1 MPDFL
6 RSLFSSDGFMPHG
19 HCYLWRPEVVW
30 LHVLSDTCIALS
42 YLSIPI
48 TLSYFARQR
57 RDLPFRWLFVAFGTF
72 IISCGMSHALEVYT
86 LWHPLYW
93 LSGSVKAV
101 TALSS
106 VLTAGLLLRVIP
118 RALALPSPAQLRRA
132 HDDLSRVEARFR
144 AAVEGMVDGFTILE
158 AIRDEAGEVV
168 DFYVRDAN
176 ATTLARLGKT
186 RDALLGARIS
196 QALPP
201 ELATAELQRYLRV
214 ARTQQAAVTDY
225 KMPLLEQDIPLG
237 KVRWIQIEV
246 VPLEDG
252 VAVTSRDITVR
263 RRAEQFMLQNMG
275 QGVCLVRAANDEI
288 VFANPRLES
297 MFGREAGSL
306 EGQSAATIGLDV
318 STLKTRPHLFEE
330 EQVTDAGRR
339 TWLRTSKIELE
350 HPEFGSVLLVT
361 KTDIT
366 QRRMEELDRARLAS
380 IVESTHDAITSKN
393 LEGVLETW
401 NAGANQ
407 LYGYTAAE
415 VVGQSMLALVP
426 PELAEEER
434 DLLSRVARGDRVDVL
449 ETVRVHKD
457 GHRLDVSLVA
467 SPIAKEGGEIVGIST
482 VARDISQ
489 RRRDERLL
497 QASLREKSVLLTEV
511 HHRVKN
517 NLQLVLSLV
526 RMHADRV
533 TDVAARGAFADTES
547 RVRSVALMHELLYQ
561 SKDLGEVS
569 LEAYANALVA
579 AHAHTTRAVTFDISA
594 SNVSLPMDKAVP
606 LGMILNELVTNSLKH
621 APMARPDGEATIRVE
636 VVAPTAAG
644 ARSDADWVLTVADN
658 GAGFPPDFDP
668 RASAGLGMQII
679 LALTEQVAGEV
690 QFLTTERGGE
700 VVVTF
705 PQGERPESEAS

>member
-30 LHVLSDTCIALS
+30 LHVLSDSCITLS

-57 RDLPFRWLFVAFGTF
+57 RDLPFRWLFLAFGTF

-86 LWHPLYW
+86 LWNPVYW

-144 AAVEGMVDGFTILE
+144 AAVEGMVDGFLILE
-158 AIRDEAGEVV
+158 AIRDEAGEVI
-168 DFYVRDAN
+168 DFHVRDAN
-176 ATTLARLGKT
+176 ATTLARLGTT
-186 RDALLGARIS
+186 REALLGARIS

-201 ELATAELQRYLRV
+201 ELATAELERYLRV
-214 ARTQQAAVTDY
+214 GRTQQASVTDY
-225 KMPLLEQDIPLG
+225 KMPTLARDIPLRA
-237 KVRWIQIEV
+237 VRWMQIEV

-252 VAVTSRDITVR
+252 VAVTARDITVR
-263 RRAEQFMLQNMG
+263 RRAEQFLLQNMG
-275 QGVCLVRAANDEI
+275 EGVCLVRAANDEI

-297 MFGREAGSL
+297 MLGREANAL
-306 EGQSAATIGLDV
+306 EGQSASTIGLDV
-318 STLKTRPHLFEE
+318 ATLEARPHLFEE
-330 EQVTDAGRR
+330 EHVDDHGRR
-339 TWLRTSKIELE
+339 TWLRTNKIELE
-350 HPEFGSVLLVT
+350 HPEFGPVLLVT

-366 QRRMEELDRARLAS
+366 QRRIEEVDRARLAS
-380 IVESTHDAITSKN
+380 IVESTNDAITSEN
-393 LEGVLETW
+393 REGIIETW
-401 NAGANQ
+401 NGGATR
-407 LYGYTAAE
+407 LYGYAAAE
-415 VVGQSMLALVP
+415 VVGNTMLALVP
-426 PELAEEER
+426 AELADEER
-434 DLLSRVARGDRVDVL
+434 ELNARVARGDRVDVL

-457 GHRLDVSLVA
+457 GRRLDISLVA
-467 SPIAKEGGEIVGIST
+467 SPIQKDGGEIVGIST
-482 VARDISQ
+482 IARDISQ

-533 TDVAARGAFADTES
+533 TDVVARGAFADTES

-569 LEAYANALVA
+569 LEAYANALVE

-606 LGMILNELVTNSLKH
+606 LGMVVNELVTNSLKH
-621 APMARPDGEATIRVE
+621 AVLSRRHGEATIGVQ
-636 VVAPTAAG
+636 VVA
-644 ARSDADWVLTVADN
+644 READWVLTVADN
-658 GAGFPPDFDP
+658 GAGFPDEFDP
-668 RASAGLGMQII
+668 RASPGLGMQII
-679 LALTEQVAGEV
+679 LALTEQLGGDVR
-690 QFLTTERGGE
+690 FLTTARGGE

-705 PQGERPESEAS
+705 PQSERQDGAPS

>member
-6 RSLFSSDGFMPHG
+6 QALFSSDGFMPHG

-30 LHVLSDTCIALS
+30 LHVLSDALSALS
-42 YLSIPI
+42 YFSIPI

-57 RDLPFRWLFVAFGTF
+57 RDLPFRWLFLAFGAF
-72 IISCGMSHALEVYT
+72 IISCGISHALEVYT
-86 LWHPLYW
+86 LWNPLYW

-106 VLTAGLLLRVIP
+106 LLTAGLLLRVIP
-118 RALALPSPAQLRRA
+118 HALALPSPAQLRRA

-158 AIRDEAGEVV
+158 AIRDDAGEVV

-176 ATTLARLGKT
+176 ATSLARLGT
-186 RDALLGARIS
+186 SREALLGARIS

-201 ELATAELQRYLRV
+201 ELQSTELERYLRV

-225 KMPLLEQDIPLG
+225 KMPTLAQDIPLG
-237 KVRWIQIEV
+237 AVRWMQVEV
-246 VPLEDG
+246 VPLDDG

-263 RRAEQFMLQNMG
+263 RRAEQFLLQNMG
-275 QGVCLVRAANDEI
+275 EGVCLVRAANDEI

-297 MFGREAGSL
+297 MLGREANAL
-306 EGQSAATIGLDV
+306 EGQSASTIGLDV
-318 STLKTRPHLFEE
+318 ATLKARPHVFEE
-330 EQVTDAGRR
+330 EQVEKGGKR
-339 TWLRTSKIELE
+339 TWIRTNKIELE
-350 HPEFGSVLLVT
+350 HPEFGPVLLIT

-366 QRRMEELDRARLAS
+366 QRRTEELDRSRLAS
-380 IVESTHDAITSKN
+380 IIESTHDAITSKN
-393 LEGVLETW
+393 LEGIVETW
-401 NAGANQ
+401 NAGATQ
-407 LYGYTAAE
+407 LYGYSAAE
-415 VVGQSMLALVP
+415 VLGKAMLTLVP
-426 PELAEEER
+426 AELADEER
-434 DLLSRVARGDRVDVL
+434 DLVARVTCGDRVDVL

-457 GHRLDVSLVA
+457 GRRVDVSLVA

-517 NLQLVLSLV
+517 NLQLVISLV

-533 TDVAARGAFADTES
+533 TDEVARGAFADTES

-579 AHAHTTRAVTFDISA
+579 AHAHTKRAVTFDIVASA
-594 SNVSLPMDKAVP
+594 VSLPMDKAVP
-606 LGMILNELVTNSLKH
+606 LGMILNELLTNSLKH
-621 APMARPDGEATIRVE
+621 AALAQPDGEATIRVE
-636 VVAPTAAG
+636 VLAPEVGGPT
-644 ARSDADWVLTVADN
+644 SDADWVLTVADN
-658 GAGFPPDFDP
+658 GAGFSPDFDP
-668 RASAGLGMQII
+668 RASAGLGMRII
-679 LALTEQVAGEV
+679 LALTDQLAGKV

-705 PQGERPESEAS
+705 PQTERQETAS

>member
-1 MPDFL
+1 MLDFL
-6 RSLFSSDGFMPHG
+6 RALFSSDGFMPHG

-30 LHVLSDTCIALS
+30 LHVLSDSLSALS
-42 YLSIPI
+42 YFSIPI

-57 RDLPFRWLFVAFGTF
+57 RDLPFRWLFLAFGAF
-72 IISCGMSHALEVYT
+72 IISCGISHALEVYT
-86 LWHPLYW
+86 LWNPVYW

-106 VLTAGLLLRVIP
+106 LLTAGLLLRVIP
-118 RALALPSPAQLRRA
+118 QALALPSPAQLQRA
-132 HDDLSRVEARFR
+132 HADLSRVEARFR
-144 AAVEGMVDGFTILE
+144 AAVDGMVDGFTILE
-158 AIRDEAGEVV
+158 AIRDDAGEVV

-176 ATTLARLGKT
+176 ATSLARLGTT
-186 RDALLGARIS
+186 REALLGVRVS
-196 QALPP
+196 QVLPP
-201 ELATAELQRYLRV
+201 ELAPQLERCLRV
-214 ARTQQAAVTDY
+214 ARTKKGVVADY
-225 KMPLLEQDIPLG
+225 KMPTLAQNIPLAG
-237 KVRWIQIEV
+237 VRWMQMEV
-246 VPLEDG
+246 VPLDNG

-263 RRAEQFMLQNMG
+263 RRAEQFLLQNMG
-275 QGVCLVRAANDEI
+275 EGVCLVRAANDEI

-297 MFGREAGSL
+297 MLGREANAL
-306 EGQSAATIGLDV
+306 EGQSASTIGLDV
-318 STLKTRPHLFEE
+318 ATLKARPHVFEE
-330 EQVTDAGRR
+330 EQVDKGGRR
-339 TWLRTSKIELE
+339 TWLRTHKIELE
-350 HPEFGSVLLVT
+350 HPEFGPVLLIT

-366 QRRMEELDRARLAS
+366 QRRTEELDRSRLAS
-380 IVESTHDAITSKN
+380 IIESTHDAITSKN
-393 LEGVLETW
+393 LDGIVETW
-401 NAGANQ
+401 NAGATQ
-407 LYGYTAAE
+407 LYGYSAAE
-415 VVGQSMLALVP
+415 VVGKAMLTLVP
-426 PELAEEER
+426 AELADEER
-434 DLLSRVARGDRVDVL
+434 DLVARVTCGDRVDVL

-457 GHRLDVSLVA
+457 GRRVDVSLVA

-533 TDVAARGAFADTES
+533 TDVGARGAFADTES

-579 AHAHTTRAVTFDISA
+579 AHAHTTRAVTFDIVA
-594 SNVSLPMDKAVP
+594 STVSLPMEKAVP

-621 APMARPDGEATIRVE
+621 AALAQPDGDATIRVE
-636 VVAPTAAG
+636 VLAPEVG
-644 ARSDADWVLTVADN
+644 GPRSDADWVLTVADN
-658 GAGFPPDFDP
+658 GAGFSPDFDP

-679 LALTEQVAGEV
+679 LALTEQLAGEV
-690 QFLTTERGGE
+690 RFLTTERGGE

-705 PQGERPESEAS
+705 PQAERQESGAS